1 MTHLDEYINHMR
13 GNKKSEGTIHEYVRN
28 LTDVFTTIGKNEEAI
43 AYEDIENYKLS
54 ISSLSSSTIN
64 TRISALKSYYKF
76 LMQRRYVEV
85 NPVEYVEC
93 PKVKNKE
100 KIPLTGE
107 QVRAM
112 IAKTSNVRM
121 EAFIMALATTG
132 MRIAEL
138 ASVTIDDYN
147 NRVGNTIIIT
157 GKGDKERR
165 VTFPDEAIACI
176 DKYIWS
182 ERSIHAAKTGTNLL
196 FVSNQGTALAAGNM
210 GEQLKKIAKE
220 AGIPQ
225 WDKVCNHLLRTT
237 CATLALRNGV
247 ELPTIQKM
255 LGHSDINTTTRY
267 AKIADETVANAMATM
282 RF

>member
-43 AYEDIENYKLS
+43 VYEDIENYKLS
-54 ISSLSSSTIN
+54 IASLSSSTIN

-182 ERSIHAAKTGTNLL
+182 ERSVHAAKTGTNLL

>member
-1 MTHLDEYINHMR
+1 MKHLNEYINHMR

-43 AYEDIENYKLS
+43 VYEDIENYKLS
-54 ISSLSSSTIN
+54 VASLSSSTIN

-76 LMQRRYVEV
+76 LMQRRYIEV

-121 EAFIMALATTG
+121 EAFIMTLATTG

-176 DKYIWS
+176 DKYIWT
-182 ERSIHAAKTGTNLL
+182 ERSVHAAKTGTNLL

-225 WDKVCNHLLRTT
+225 WDKVCNHLMRTT

-255 LGHSDINTTTRY
+255 LGHSNINTTIRY
-267 AKIADETVANAMATM
+267 AKIADETVANAMSTI

>member
-1 MTHLDEYINHMR
+1 MKYLNEYVNHMR
-13 GNKKSEGTIHEYVRN
+13 GNKKSEGTIHEYTMN
-28 LTDVFTTIGKNEEAI
+28 LTKVFNEIGKNEDVVS
-43 AYEDIENYKLS
+43 YEDIEKYKLS
-54 ISSLSSSTIN
+54 IASLSSSTIC

-85 NPVEYVEC
+85 NPVEYTDC
-93 PKVKNKE
+93 PKIKNKE

-107 QVRAM
+107 QIRSM
-112 IAKTSNVRM
+112 IAKTNSARTK
-121 EAFIMALATTG
+121 AFIMALATTG

-147 NRVGNTIIIT
+147 NRMGNTIIIT

-165 VTFPDEAIACI
+165 VTFPDEAIAYI
-176 DKYIWS
+176 DKYIAT
-182 ERSIHAAKTGTNLL
+182 ERNAHATKTGTNLL
-196 FVSNQGTALAAGNM
+196 FVSNHGTAFAAGNM

-225 WDKVCNHLLRTT
+225 WNKVCNHLMRTT
-237 CATLALRNGV
+237 CATLAIRNGV

-255 LGHSDINTTTRY
+255 LGHSNINTTTRY

-282 RF
+282 KF

>member
-176 DKYIWS
+176 DKYIWT
-182 ERSIHAAKTGTNLL
+182 ERSIHAEKTGTNLL

>member
-1 MTHLDEYINHMR
+1 MKYLNEYINHIR

-28 LTDVFTTIGKNEEAI
+28 LTDIFSTIGKDEEAI
-43 AYEDIENYKLS
+43 AYEDIEDYKLS
-54 ISSLSSSTIN
+54 IASLSSSTIN

-76 LMQRRYVEV
+76 LMQRRYIEV
-85 NPVEYVEC
+85 NPVEYVEY
-93 PKVKNKE
+93 PKIKNKE

-157 GKGDKERR
+157 GKGDKERK

-225 WDKVCNHLLRTT
+225 WDKVCNHLMRTT

-255 LGHSDINTTTRY
+255 LGHSNINTTTRY
-267 AKIADETVANAMATM
+267 AKIADETVANAMSTM

>member
-28 LTDVFTTIGKNEEAI
+28 LTDVFTTIGKNEEAV

-54 ISSLSSSTIN
+54 IASLSSSTIN

-176 DKYIWS
+176 DKYIWT
-182 ERSIHAAKTGTNLL
+182 ERSVHAAKTGTNLL

>member
-1 MTHLDEYINHMR
+1 MKHLNEYINHMR

-54 ISSLSSSTIN
+54 IASLSSSTIN

-76 LMQRRYVEV
+76 LMQRRYIEV

-165 VTFPDEAIACI
+165 ITFPDEAIACI
-176 DKYIWS
+176 DKYIWT

-225 WDKVCNHLLRTT
+225 WDKVCNHLMRTT

-255 LGHSDINTTTRY
+255 LGHNNINTTTRY

>member
-1 MTHLDEYINHMR
+1 MTHLNEYINHMR

-28 LTDVFTTIGKNEEAI
+28 LTDVFTTIGKNEEAVT
-43 AYEDIENYKLS
+43 YEDIENYKLS
-54 ISSLSSSTIN
+54 IASLSSSTIN

-138 ASVTIDDYN
+138 ASVTIEDYN

>member
-28 LTDVFTTIGKNEEAI
+28 LTDVFTTIGKNEEAV

-54 ISSLSSSTIN
+54 IASLSSSTIN

-267 AKIADETVANAMATM
+267 AKIADETVANARATM

>member
-54 ISSLSSSTIN
+54 IASLSSSTIN

-247 ELPTIQKM
+247 ELPTIQKR

>member
-1 MTHLDEYINHMR
+1 MKYLNEYINHMR

-43 AYEDIENYKLS
+43 VYEDVENYKLS
-54 ISSLSSSTIN
+54 IASLSSSTIN

-76 LMQRRYVEV
+76 LMQRRYVNV

-112 IAKTSNVRM
+112 IAKTSNVRT

-225 WDKVCNHLLRTT
+225 WDKVCNHLMRTT

-255 LGHSDINTTTRY
+255 LGHSNINTTTRY

>member
-1 MTHLDEYINHMR
+1 MKYLNEYINHMR

-28 LTDVFTTIGKNEEAI
+28 LTDVFTTIGKDEEAI

-54 ISSLSSSTIN
+54 IASLSSSTIN

-93 PKVKNKE
+93 PKIKNKE

-121 EAFIMALATTG
+121 EAFIMTLATTG

-176 DKYIWS
+176 DKYIWT
-182 ERSIHAAKTGTNLL
+182 ERGIHAAKTGTNLL

>member
-1 MTHLDEYINHMR
+1 MKYLNEYINHMR

-28 LTDVFTTIGKNEEAI
+28 LTDVFATIGKNEEAV

-54 ISSLSSSTIN
+54 IASLSSSTIN

-182 ERSIHAAKTGTNLL
+182 ERGIHAAKTGTNLL

>member
-43 AYEDIENYKLS
+43 VYEDIENYKLS
-54 ISSLSSSTIN
+54 IASLSSSTIN

>member
-1 MTHLDEYINHMR
+1 MKYLNEYINHMR
-13 GNKKSEGTIHEYVRN
+13 GNKKSEGTIHEYIRN

-54 ISSLSSSTIN
+54 IASLSSSTIN

-112 IAKTSNVRM
+112 IAKTNNVRM

-147 NRVGNTIIIT
+147 NRMGNTIIIT

-165 VTFPDEAIACI
+165 VSFPDEAITCI
-176 DKYIWS
+176 DKYIWT

-225 WDKVCNHLLRTT
+225 WDKVCNHLMRTT

-255 LGHSDINTTTRY
+255 LGHSNINTTTRY

>member
-1 MTHLDEYINHMR
+1 MKYLNEYINHMR

-43 AYEDIENYKLS
+43 VYEDIENYKLS
-54 ISSLSSSTIN
+54 IASLSSSTIN

-176 DKYIWS
+176 DKYIWT
-182 ERSIHAAKTGTNLL
+182 ERSVHAAKTGTNLL

-225 WDKVCNHLLRTT
+225 WDKVCNHLMRTT

-255 LGHSDINTTTRY
+255 LGHSNINTTTRY
-267 AKIADETVANAMATM
+267 AKIADETVANAMSTM

>member
-54 ISSLSSSTIN
+54 IASLSSSTIN

-176 DKYIWS
+176 DKYIWT
-182 ERSIHAAKTGTNLL
+182 ERSVHAAKTGTNLL

>member
-1 MTHLDEYINHMR
+1 MKYLNEYINHMR

-43 AYEDIENYKLS
+43 VYEDIENYKLS
-54 ISSLSSSTIN
+54 IASLSSSTIN

-76 LMQRRYVEV
+76 LMQRRYIEV

-147 NRVGNTIIIT
+147 NRMGNTIVIT

-182 ERSIHAAKTGTNLL
+182 ERSIHVAKTGTNLL

-225 WDKVCNHLLRTT
+225 WDKVCNHLMRTT

-255 LGHSDINTTTRY
+255 LGHSNINTTTRY
-267 AKIADETVANAMATM
+267 AKIADETVANAMSTM

>member
-1 MTHLDEYINHMR
+1 MKYLNEYINHMR

-43 AYEDIENYKLS
+43 VYEDIENYKLS
-54 ISSLSSSTIN
+54 IASLSSSTIN

-76 LMQRRYVEV
+76 LMQRRYIEV

-147 NRVGNTIIIT
+147 NRMGNTIVIT

-225 WDKVCNHLLRTT
+225 WDKVCNHLMRTT

-255 LGHSDINTTTRY
+255 LGHSNINTTTRY
-267 AKIADETVANAMATM
+267 AKIADETVANAMSTM

>member
-1 MTHLDEYINHMR
+1 MKYLNEYINHMR
-13 GNKKSEGTIHEYVRN
+13 GNKKSGGTIHEYVRN
-28 LTDVFTTIGKNEEAI
+28 LTDVFSTIGKDEEAI
-43 AYEDIENYKLS
+43 AYEDIEDYKLS
-54 ISSLSSSTIN
+54 IASLSSSTIN

-76 LMQRRYVEV
+76 LMQRRYIEV

-112 IAKTSNVRM
+112 IAKTSNVRT

-225 WDKVCNHLLRTT
+225 WDKVCNHLMRTT

-255 LGHSDINTTTRY
+255 LGHSNINTTTRY
-267 AKIADETVANAMATM
+267 AKIADETVANAMATI

>member
-1 MTHLDEYINHMR
+1 MKHLNEYINHMR

-54 ISSLSSSTIN
+54 IASLSSSTIN

-176 DKYIWS
+176 DKYIWT
-182 ERSIHAAKTGTNLL
+182 ERSAHAAKTGTNLL

>member
-1 MTHLDEYINHMR
+1 MKYLNEYINHMR

-28 LTDVFTTIGKNEEAI
+28 LTDVFTTIGKDEEAI
-43 AYEDIENYKLS
+43 IYEDIENYKLS
-54 ISSLSSSTIN
+54 IASLSSSTIN

-176 DKYIWS
+176 DKYIWT
-182 ERSIHAAKTGTNLL
+182 ERGIHAAKTGTNLL

>member
-1 MTHLDEYINHMR
+1 MRHLDEYINHMR

-28 LTDVFTTIGKNEEAI
+28 LTDVFTTIGKNEEAV

-54 ISSLSSSTIN
+54 IASLSSSTIN

-210 GEQLKKIAKE
+210 GEQLK
-220 AGIPQ
+220 
-225 WDKVCNHLLRTT
+225 R
-237 CATLALRNGV
+237 
-247 ELPTIQKM
+247 
-255 LGHSDINTTTRY
+255 
-267 AKIADETVANAMATM
+267 
-282 RF
+282 

>member
-28 LTDVFTTIGKNEEAI
+28 LTDVFTTIGKNEEAV

-54 ISSLSSSTIN
+54 IASLSSSTIN

-210 GEQLKKIAKE
+210 GGQLKKIAKE

>member
-1 MTHLDEYINHMR
+1 MTHFNEYINHMR

-28 LTDVFTTIGKNEEAI
+28 LTDVFTTIGKDEEAI
-43 AYEDIENYKLS
+43 VYEDIENYKLS
-54 ISSLSSSTIN
+54 IASLSSSTIN

-138 ASVTIDDYN
+138 ASVTIEDYN

>member
-1 MTHLDEYINHMR
+1 MRHLDEYINHMR

-28 LTDVFTTIGKNEEAI
+28 LTDVFTTIGKDEEAV

-54 ISSLSSSTIN
+54 IASLSSSTIN

-157 GKGDKERR
+157 GKGNKERR

>member
-1 MTHLDEYINHMR
+1 MKHLNEYINHMR

-43 AYEDIENYKLS
+43 VYEDIENYKLS
-54 ISSLSSSTIN
+54 IASLSSSTIN

-76 LMQRRYVEV
+76 LMQRRYIEV

-225 WDKVCNHLLRTT
+225 WDKVCNHLMRTT

-255 LGHSDINTTTRY
+255 LGHSNINTTTRY

>member
-28 LTDVFTTIGKNEEAI
+28 LTDVFTTIGKDEEAV

-54 ISSLSSSTIN
+54 IASLSSSTIN

-165 VTFPDEAIACI
+165 VTFPDDAIACI

-237 CATLALRNGV
+237 CATLALSNGV

>member
-1 MTHLDEYINHMR
+1 MKYLNEYINHMR

-28 LTDVFTTIGKNEEAI
+28 LTDVFTTIGKDEEAI

-54 ISSLSSSTIN
+54 IASLSSSTIN

-112 IAKTSNVRM
+112 MAKTSNVRM

-176 DKYIWS
+176 DKYIWT

-225 WDKVCNHLLRTT
+225 WDKVCNHLMRTT

-255 LGHSDINTTTRY
+255 LGHSDISTTTRY

>member
-1 MTHLDEYINHMR
+1 MKHLNEYINHMR
-13 GNKKSEGTIHEYVRN
+13 GNKKSESTIHEYVRN

-43 AYEDIENYKLS
+43 VYEDIENYKLS
-54 ISSLSSSTIN
+54 IASLSSSTIN

-76 LMQRRYVEV
+76 LMQRRYIEV

-196 FVSNQGTALAAGNM
+196 FVSNQGTAFAAGNM

-225 WDKVCNHLLRTT
+225 WDKVCNHLMRTT

-255 LGHSDINTTTRY
+255 LGHSNINTTTRY
-267 AKIADETVANAMATM
+267 AKIADETVANAMSTM

>member
-54 ISSLSSSTIN
+54 IASLSSSTIN

-182 ERSIHAAKTGTNLL
+182 ERSVHAAKTGTNLL

>member
-1 MTHLDEYINHMR
+1 
-13 GNKKSEGTIHEYVRN
+13 
-28 LTDVFTTIGKNEEAI
+28 
-43 AYEDIENYKLS
+43 
-54 ISSLSSSTIN
+54 
-64 TRISALKSYYKF
+64 
-76 LMQRRYVEV
+76 MQRRYVEV

>member
-1 MTHLDEYINHMR
+1 MKYLNEYINHLR

-28 LTDVFTTIGKNEEAI
+28 LKDIFETINKDEDTV
-43 AYEDIENYKLS
+43 AYEDVEDYKLS

-112 IAKTSNVRM
+112 IAKTCNVRM

-176 DKYIWS
+176 DKYIWT
-182 ERSIHAAKTGTNLL
+182 ERSVHAAKTGTNLL

-225 WDKVCNHLLRTT
+225 WDKVCNHLMRTT

-255 LGHSDINTTTRY
+255 LGHSNINTTTRY
-267 AKIADETVANAMATM
+267 AKIADETVANAMSTM

>member
-1 MTHLDEYINHMR
+1 MKYLNEYINHMR

-54 ISSLSSSTIN
+54 IASLSSSTIN

-76 LMQRRYVEV
+76 LMQRRYIEV

-112 IAKTSNVRM
+112 IAKTSNVRT

-225 WDKVCNHLLRTT
+225 WEKVCNHLMRTT

-255 LGHSDINTTTRY
+255 LGHSNINTTTRY
-267 AKIADETVANAMATM
+267 AKIADETVANAMSTM

>member
-1 MTHLDEYINHMR
+1 MKYLNEYINHMR

-28 LTDVFTTIGKNEEAI
+28 LTDVFTAIGKDEEAI
-43 AYEDIENYKLS
+43 VYEDIENYKLS
-54 ISSLSSSTIN
+54 IASLSSSTIN

-112 IAKTSNVRM
+112 IAKTSNARM

-147 NRVGNTIIIT
+147 NRVSNTIIIT

-165 VTFPDEAIACI
+165 VTFPDEAIAYI
-176 DKYIWS
+176 DKYIWT
-182 ERSIHAAKTGTNLL
+182 ERSVHAAKTGTNLL

-225 WDKVCNHLLRTT
+225 WDKVCNHLMRTT

-255 LGHSDINTTTRY
+255 LGHSNINTTTRY
-267 AKIADETVANAMATM
+267 AKIADETVANAMSTM

>member
-1 MTHLDEYINHMR
+1 MKYLNEYINHMR

-28 LTDVFTTIGKNEEAI
+28 LTDVFTAIGKDEEAI
-43 AYEDIENYKLS
+43 VYEDIENYKLS
-54 ISSLSSSTIN
+54 IASLSSSTIN

-165 VTFPDEAIACI
+165 VTFPDEAVACI
-176 DKYIWS
+176 DKYIWT
-182 ERSIHAAKTGTNLL
+182 ERSVHAAKTGTNLL

>member
-1 MTHLDEYINHMR
+1 MKYLNEYINHMR

-28 LTDVFTTIGKNEEAI
+28 LKDIFEIINKDEDTVV
-43 AYEDIENYKLS
+43 YEDVEDYKLS

-176 DKYIWS
+176 DKYIWT
-182 ERSIHAAKTGTNLL
+182 ERGIHAAKTGTNLL

-225 WDKVCNHLLRTT
+225 WDKVCNHLMRTT

-255 LGHSDINTTTRY
+255 LGHSNINTTTRY
-267 AKIADETVANAMATM
+267 AKIADETVANAMSTM

>member
-54 ISSLSSSTIN
+54 IASLSSSTIN

-176 DKYIWS
+176 DKYIWT